1 MTVRFFDWKLPQLWW
16 VNIFEL
22 FHPTISI
29 LSSCSTLRKWY
40 FKIIWSYNIHFILLF
55 NFDEIIF
62 LNYFVLQ
69 YPCYFYNFMI
79 RFWNFYK
86 CSNLQTECGE
96 CKSKMEFSFSFFQT
110 KFSKVSTNQNKN
122 SDESQTSQSK
132 YYRNGY
138 VPTFMKTVSSGDT
151 FQKHSFC
158 NYVHSFFIIDMGN
171 KDTCMLHNIR
181 HIIFRTSNTCWM
193 NSPAWTV
200 AWAGGYYLDFWMILL
215 DCF

>member
-1 MTVRFFDWKLPQLWW
+1 M
-16 VNIFEL
+16 
-22 FHPTISI
+22 
-29 LSSCSTLRKWY
+29 
-40 FKIIWSYNIHFILLF
+40 
-55 NFDEIIF
+55 
-62 LNYFVLQ
+62 NYFVLQ
-69 YPCYFYNFMI
+69 YPYYFYNFMI

-158 NYVHSFFIIDMGN
+158 NYVHSFCLLLIWATKIHVCFIISG
-171 KDTCMLHNIR
+171 
-181 HIIFRTSNTCWM
+181 
-193 NSPAWTV
+193 
-200 AWAGGYYLDFWMILL
+200 ILFSGL
-215 DCF
+215 RIHVGWIHLRGLWRGQVITI

>member
-1 MTVRFFDWKLPQLWW
+1 
-16 VNIFEL
+16 
-22 FHPTISI
+22 
-29 LSSCSTLRKWY
+29 
-40 FKIIWSYNIHFILLF
+40 
-55 NFDEIIF
+55 
-62 LNYFVLQ
+62 
-69 YPCYFYNFMI
+69 MI
-79 RFWNFYK
+79 RFRNFYK

-158 NYVHSFFIIDMGN
+158 NYVHSFFLLLIGATKIHVCFIISG
-171 KDTCMLHNIR
+171 
-181 HIIFRTSNTCWM
+181 
-193 NSPAWTV
+193 
-200 AWAGGYYLDFWMILL
+200 ILFSGL
-215 DCF
+215 RIHVG